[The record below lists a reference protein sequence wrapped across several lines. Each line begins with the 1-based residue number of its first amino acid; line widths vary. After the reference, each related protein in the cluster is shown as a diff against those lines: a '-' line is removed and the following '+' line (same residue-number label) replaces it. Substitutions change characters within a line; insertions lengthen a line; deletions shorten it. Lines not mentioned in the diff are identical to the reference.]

1 MGTPFLDRVWAE
13 IDLNAID
20 FNFNSIRTILA
31 PTTKICCVIKA
42 NGYGH
47 GGVKLA
53 HEYQRLGAD
62 YLAVATAEEGLS
74 LRKAKV
80 DLPILVLG
88 YVPLCYA
95 RRLAKNNITLTI
107 YSYEYGIALSRHAKK
122 FGYKI
127 KAHLKLDTGMGR
139 IGFRCLNSR
148 YDELNKAYKIC
159 TLPNVFCEGIYT
171 HFASADECGDY
182 TKRQYENFCFG
193 IKFLS
198 DRGINFNV
206 KHCSNS
212 SAILRYP
219 DFQMDMVRAGIIL
232 YGLSPSPSFGSGVFK
247 PTMTLKSQ
255 IINVKQVYSG
265 ESVGYGRQFIA
276 KSKTKVATLSV
287 GYADG
292 LARNNYKIPLT
303 VVING
308 KTAPIIGKVCMD
320 QLMVDVTNVNCKT
333 GDSVTIF
340 GGDSVQVKDI
350 ASSFDTIDYEVV
362 CALSDRVKRVFV
374 RN

>member
-1 MGTPFLDRVWAE
+1 
-13 IDLNAID
+13 
-20 FNFNSIRTILA
+20 
-31 PTTKICCVIKA
+31 
-42 NGYGH
+42 
-47 GGVKLA
+47 
-53 HEYQRLGAD
+53 
-62 YLAVATAEEGLS
+62 
-74 LRKAKV
+74 
-80 DLPILVLG
+80 
-88 YVPLCYA
+88 
-95 RRLAKNNITLTI
+95 
-107 YSYEYGIALSRHAKK
+107 
-122 FGYKI
+122 
-127 KAHLKLDTGMGR
+127 MGR

-182 TKRQYENFCFG
+182 TKRQYDNFCFG
-193 IKFLS
+193 IKYLS
-198 DRGINFNV
+198 DRGVNFNV

-232 YGLSPSPSFGSGVFK
+232 YGLSPSPSFGSGIFK
-247 PTMTLKSQ
+247 PAMALKSQ